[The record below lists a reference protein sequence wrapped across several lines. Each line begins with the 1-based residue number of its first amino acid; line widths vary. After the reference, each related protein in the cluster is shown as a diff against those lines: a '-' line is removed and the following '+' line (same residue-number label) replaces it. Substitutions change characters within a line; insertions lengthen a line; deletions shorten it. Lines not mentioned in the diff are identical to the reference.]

1 MTMALEGIRVVDMT
15 VWHHGPGG
23 GTFLADMGAEVIKVE
38 ERLSGDP
45 GRHGGSL
52 GGVENEY
59 GLSYYFENNNRDKKS
74 LAINL
79 KTEKG
84 HEVITRLLK
93 KSDIFLSNMRKSGLG
108 RLGLSYEEVKEIN
121 PDIIYA
127 HGSGQGDQG
136 PLLNRQS
143 NDIIGQ
149 FWGGYVSYG
158 SAEGPMS
165 IWSDFADRGGAVML
179 AYGAALALLG
189 RERHGISQEVNTSL
203 LGGQVHLGA
212 INFQQQ
218 LFEGKA
224 VSPLSNGDGHLPN
237 PFYNIYQDRDG
248 AWLCIGAEGTDEDWG
263 ALCEVLGTPGL
274 ESDPRFDSQVKRT
287 NGSGPAL
294 YELIRD
300 RFAEETIDHWRSALD
315 STFIPWAPLRNYN
328 EVLSDPH
335 VLENEFVADL
345 EHPNKGT
352 LKYVGLPVR
361 LSKTP
366 GKLRMPAP
374 DLGQH
379 TEEILTEICDYSWDE
394 VIEMKIAEVV
404 N

>member
-1 MTMALEGIRVVDMT
+1 MVMALEGIRVVDMT

-108 RLGLSYEEVKEIN
+108 RLGLSYDEVKEIN
-121 PDIIYA
+121 PDIVYA
-127 HGSGQGDQG
+127 HGSGQGDKG

-149 FWGGYVSYG
+149 FWGAYVSYG

-165 IWSDFADRGGAVML
+165 VWSDFADRGGAVML
-179 AYGAALALLG
+179 AYGAALAFLG

-212 INFQQQ
+212 LNFQQR
-218 LFEGKA
+218 LFEGEA
-224 VSPLSNGDGHLPN
+224 VSPLSNGERHLPN
-237 PFYNIYQDRDG
+237 PLYNHLSGQRRG
-248 AWLCIGAEGTDEDWG
+248 M
-263 ALCEVLGTPGL
+263 VLHRRRGYRRGMGLPLPGGRHTRPGIRPPL
-274 ESDPRFDSQVKRT
+274 RHPGQAHQRQLRR
-287 NGSGPAL
+287 P
-294 YELIRD
+294 IRD
-300 RFAEETIDHWRSALD
+300 
-315 STFIPWAPLRNYN
+315 PKGPLRRG
-328 EVLSDPH
+328 DH
-335 VLENEFVADL
+335 
-345 EHPNKGT
+345 
-352 LKYVGLPVR
+352 
-361 LSKTP
+361 
-366 GKLRMPAP
+366 
-374 DLGQH
+374 
-379 TEEILTEICDYSWDE
+379 
-394 VIEMKIAEVV
+394 
-404 N
+404 

>member
-1 MTMALEGIRVVDMT
+1 MVMALEGIRVVDMT

-38 ERLSGDP
+38 ERQSGDP

-52 GGVENEY
+52 GGVENDL

-108 RLGLSYEEVKEIN
+108 RLGLSYDEVKEIN
-121 PDIIYA
+121 PDIVYA
-127 HGSGQGDQG
+127 HGSGQGDKG

-149 FWGGYVSYG
+149 FWGAYVSYG

-212 INFQQQ
+212 LNFQQR

-224 VSPLSNGDGHLPN
+224 VSPLSNGEGHLPN
-237 PFYNIYQDRDG
+237 PSTTSTRTKTELGSASVPRVPTRNG
-248 AWLCIGAEGTDEDWG
+248 A
-263 ALCEVLGTPGL
+263 P
-274 ESDPRFDSQVKRT
+274 
-287 NGSGPAL
+287 
-294 YELIRD
+294 
-300 RFAEETIDHWRSALD
+300 SAR
-315 STFIPWAPLRNYN
+315 P
-328 EVLSDPH
+328 
-335 VLENEFVADL
+335 
-345 EHPNKGT
+345 
-352 LKYVGLPVR
+352 
-361 LSKTP
+361 
-366 GKLRMPAP
+366 
-374 DLGQH
+374 
-379 TEEILTEICDYSWDE
+379 
-394 VIEMKIAEVV
+394 
-404 N
+404 